1 MPNFGLLLPAASV
14 ATLVRLRAVCE
25 WHDLSTCHA
34 FLTAVGHNRR
44 DVVQRLC
51 TPRTS
56 GGCGLSLAAMP
67 RRRGILPPSLRLAAS
82 PCALLWRALMQ
93 GVQNRQYQ
101 ATWLGPDFDPDELVY
116 EGSRGRFR
124 IRSKHVWWR

>member
-56 GGCGLSLAAMP
+56 GGCGLSLAANAAP
-67 RRRGILPPSLRLAAS
+67 QGNPAAKPSTGGLPLRSPLACIDARRPKPAVPGDVAWSRL
-82 PCALLWRALMQ
+82 
-93 GVQNRQYQ
+93 
-101 ATWLGPDFDPDELVY
+101 
-116 EGSRGRFR
+116 
-124 IRSKHVWWR
+124 